1 MVSWSTVDVSVIPYF
16 VNNYLTPMNRII
28 SIFLFAVLPCFLQ
41 AQAFNCDN
49 DQYLLPEFTVDET
62 PGILFGNNIGVNGQ
76 SEDLLLD
83 IYEPSG
89 DTSVVR
95 PVILWGFGGSFVGGS
110 RGQVSFLCEDYAAM
124 GYVAIAYDYRIGF
137 FIPSSTSTALAV
149 LRGAHD
155 TRAAVRWLYKSAQE
169 GNPYRIDTNRIFL
182 AGISAGAVSAIHA
195 AYLFEG
201 DSVFDY
207 FTPLTWNS
215 LGGFSGLSGND
226 GYSEKVHGVINYS
239 GAVGLNEWID
249 GDEVPMISFHDVGD
263 NIVPYDRREVNVFGI
278 PTGLIVS
285 GSEVI
290 DRRLDTLGLNH
301 CLQSYNTNSHVSYLS
316 DSETVERSA
325 RFLKAVMCNRYYD
338 CEADSIGGELTPPV
352 STSISSA
359 NDNFVIDINQGVL
372 FINNLSIE
380 QIEIY
385 DLLGKRLA
393 SCQGNSLALP
403 AYKGVMYIRIY
414 NGIRWESFGLNAR

>member
-1 MVSWSTVDVSVIPYF
+1 MYVNPYF
-16 VNNYLTPMNRII
+16 VNNYLTYMNRYI
-28 SIFLFAVLPCFLQ
+28 SLILIAFLPCVLQ
-41 AQAFNCDN
+41 AQTFNCEN
-49 DQYLLPEFTVDET
+49 DQYLLPQFTVNET
-62 PGILFGNNIGVNGQ
+62 PGILFGNNTGVNGQ

-89 DTSVVR
+89 DTSAVR

-110 RGQVSFLCEDYAAM
+110 RGQVGFLCEDYAAL

-137 FIPSSTSTALAV
+137 FIPSSISTALAV

-155 TRAAVRWLYKSAQE
+155 TRGAVRWLYKSAQE

-182 AGISAGAVSAIHA
+182 AGVSAGAVSAIHA

-207 FTPLTWNS
+207 FNPQTWNS

-226 GYSEKVHGVINYS
+226 GYSEKVHGVVNYS

-249 GDEVPMISFHDVGD
+249 GNEVPMISFHDVGD

-278 PTGLIVS
+278 PTGLIAS
-285 GSEVI
+285 GSEVMA
-290 DRRLDTLGLNH
+290 RRLDTLGLRN
-301 CLQSYNTNSHVSYLS
+301 CLQSYNSNSHVSYLY
-316 DSETVERSA
+316 DSEPVERSA

-338 CEADSIGGELTPPV
+338 CEADSIGGELPPPV
-352 STSISSA
+352 STSISSVS
-359 NDNFVIDINQGVL
+359 DHFVIDINQGVL
-372 FINNLSIE
+372 SLNNESIE
-380 QIEIY
+380 RIEIY
-385 DLLGKRLA
+385 DLLGQRLA
-393 SCQGNSLALP
+393 SCQGNSLPLP
-403 AYKGVMYIRIY
+403 SY
-414 NGIRWESFGLNAR
+414 NGLMYVRLFNGVQWASFGLNARTQ